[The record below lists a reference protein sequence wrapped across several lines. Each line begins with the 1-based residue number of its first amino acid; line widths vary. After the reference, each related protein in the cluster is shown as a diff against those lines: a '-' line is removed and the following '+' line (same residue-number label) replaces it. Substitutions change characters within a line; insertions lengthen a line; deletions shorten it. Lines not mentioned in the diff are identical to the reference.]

1 VARSA
6 GSWAWSKIW
15 CNSWSSSDLT
25 LVKRE
30 FNDVGVFG
38 SKGCFAGVT
47 LLRRAL
53 GSSGESGRPSC
64 SAVQH
69 RRDDIAGGGG
79 YLAGELRIFEELLR
93 FGAWPCGVVAKHR
106 KGRQALTSQGG

>member
-1 VARSA
+1 M
-6 GSWAWSKIW
+6 
-15 CNSWSSSDLT
+15 
-25 LVKRE
+25 KRE
-30 FNDVGVFG
+30 FKDAGVLG

-69 RRDDIAGGGG
+69 RRDAIAGSGNR
-79 YLAGELRIFEELLR
+79 AGELRIFEELLR
-93 FGAWPCGVVAKHR
+93 FRGWPCGVVAKHR
-106 KGRQALTSQGG
+106 KGRQALTSQGR